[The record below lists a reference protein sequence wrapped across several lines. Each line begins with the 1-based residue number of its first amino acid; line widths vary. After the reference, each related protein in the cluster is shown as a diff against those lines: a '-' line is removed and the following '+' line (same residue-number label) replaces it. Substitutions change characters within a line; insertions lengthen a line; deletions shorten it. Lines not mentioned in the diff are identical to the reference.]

1 MERIDFWGFEI
12 IYKIQEEIEETKEF
26 VSSQT
31 QNLNQEGEKMKAL
44 FINSEDQTIRT
55 ISYDGDYR
63 SIYRIL
69 GCRMFECVDLPFK
82 NGDTVYVDEEGLYQ
96 DDCYSFTIEGEDG
109 RLNHIMGNGLVLGT
123 DAEGESIE
131 HQTSLEDVK
140 SRITF
145 KGRIAILKEGG
156 GFSLMAYDE
165 YQKMLEEQKGNELY
179 EQRKEQ

>member
-1 MERIDFWGFEI
+1 
-12 IYKIQEEIEETKEF
+12 
-26 VSSQT
+26 
-31 QNLNQEGEKMKAL
+31 
-44 FINSEDQTIRT
+44 
-55 ISYDGDYR
+55 
-63 SIYRIL
+63 
-69 GCRMFECVDLPFK
+69 MFECVDLPFK
-82 NGDTVYVDEEGLYQ
+82 NGDNVYVDEEGLYQ

-145 KGRIAILKEGG
+145 KGRIAILKDGG

-179 EQRKEQ
+179 EQKKEQ

>member
-1 MERIDFWGFEI
+1 
-12 IYKIQEEIEETKEF
+12 
-26 VSSQT
+26 
-31 QNLNQEGEKMKAL
+31 MKAL
-44 FINSEDQTIRT
+44 FIDSKDQTIRT

-96 DDCYSFTIEGEDG
+96 DDCYSFTIKGEDG

-179 EQRKEQ
+179 EQKREQ